1 MVDAQNDDAAQD
13 IEDSHEGNQLFTN
26 DSDDEDI
33 SNSYD
38 DAVVEALRTLK
49 DGEVYGELVE
59 TDTNVYVLRMD
70 KVNDEDATASK
81 KESLENTKRSTY
93 YSEATQKWL
102 DDAEITVNDKVLS
115 TLTITDEHS
124 FTIKDTSTDTA
135 ADTSRTRRP
144 RGGGV
149 CE

>member
-1 MVDAQNDDAAQD
+1 MLIWVKTAKAVDDTYSGLTGAIFA
-13 IEDSHEGNQLFTN
+13 N

-59 TDTNVYVLRMD
+59 TDTNVYILRMD

-81 KESLENTKRSTY
+81 KEHWR
-93 YSEATQKWL
+93 TQSV
-102 DDAEITVNDKVLS
+102 AAITMIPRRAGWMMQ
-115 TLTITDEHS
+115 TLL
-124 FTIKDTSTDTA
+124 
-135 ADTSRTRRP
+135 
-144 RGGGV
+144 
-149 CE
+149 